1 MSVKQRLRALERKL
15 ATGKRRWVIKL
26 MDDFN
31 HVIWSPREPR
41 EGERVHEI
49 HIGGVDITEI

>member
-1 MSVKQRLRALERKL
+1 MSVKQKLRALERKL
-15 ATGKRRWVIKL
+15 ATGKRRWVTKL
-26 MDDFN
+26 TDDLG

-49 HIGGVDITEI
+49 HIGGVDINEV